1 MLSQIVEE
9 NTPVG
14 SRYVNPVL
22 GLCRRSRFVKG
33 SIIIPII
40 PDTPSDVQILFAR
53 QFLQKHCGKQM
64 NLSPA
69 FFDSMPLV

>member
-1 MLSQIVEE
+1 M
-9 NTPVG
+9 
-14 SRYVNPVL
+14 NPVL